1 MKPATTV
8 TKVCRVLAE
17 LKGRPSLG
25 LTDIAR
31 RTDLLPSDVHRIL
44 TSLQAYGYVEQDQH
58 TKRYAIG
65 YELLRVGLSTLQ
77 RNSLQKKGL
86 PILFRLSDDCE
97 ATAHLA
103 MFDRR
108 RSEVVLVGQVELA
121 GERVFEGGLGEAK
134 PAHCTALGKAVMA
147 NLDTEARTLALERC
161 GLAKSTSHT
170 ITNKRDLERELQQI
184 HLLGYA
190 IDREETTEFACCLGS
205 PIADCTGAAVGAISV
220 TMSAK
225 RFSMCHQVLLANQV
239 KSAAA
244 AVSAALGFAQ

>member
-44 TSLQAYGYVEQDQH
+44 SSLQAYGYVEQDEH

-65 YELLRVGLSTLQ
+65 YELVRLGLSTLQ

-86 PILFRLSDDCE
+86 PILFRLSDACE

-103 MFDRR
+103 IFDRR
-108 RSEVVLVGQVELA
+108 RNEVVLVGQAEAA
-121 GERVFEGGLGEAK
+121 GERPFGGGLGEAK

-147 NLDTEARTLALERC
+147 NLDEETRAQVLERC
-161 GLAKSTSHT
+161 GLVKSTSHT
-170 ITNKRDLERELQQI
+170 ITNRRDLERELQQVQF
-184 HLLGYA
+184 LGYA
-190 IDREETTEFACCLGS
+190 IDREETTESACCLGS
-205 PIADCTGAAVGAISV
+205 RITDYSGMAVGAISI

-225 RFSMCHQVLLANQV
+225 RFSISKIIGVYSDELAR
-239 KSAAA
+239 
-244 AVSAALGFAQ
+244 